1 MNCLRS
7 VVLLLLLP
15 ITLFAATPIDSA
27 PCAHWPAWLKPLCR
41 RPYQTWTEGQNELYL
56 TGYAWHNRY
65 YYDAD
70 RLSRYNENA
79 WGGGLGKSFF
89 DENGNWHGLFTFA
102 FLDSHRYLE
111 PLVGY
116 AFLKAVHFTEKA
128 WVGAGYTALITQ
140 RPDIFNGIPFPGA
153 LPWVSAGY
161 QKASLAAIYIPGS
174 RNVGNVLFLVA
185 KWVF

>member
-89 DENGNWHGLFTFA
+89 DENGNLN
-102 FLDSHRYLE
+102 
-111 PLVGY
+111 PLASVSNY
-116 AFLKAVHFTEKA
+116 TKA
-128 WVGAGYTALITQ
+128 WEDGAKDLIKGKSKK
-140 RPDIFNGIPFPGA
+140 NG
-153 LPWVSAGY
+153 LKTNTS
-161 QKASLAAIYIPGS
+161 SD
-174 RNVGNVLFLVA
+174 
-185 KWVF
+185 